1 MFLMATK
8 GQNINRIGYGP
19 LQKKYDIEK
28 GITETIMNKS
38 ELVDAIAQEMD
49 MNPKD
54 ATSVVN
60 TILDSMCNTLI
71 GGNTIEIRGFGSFVI
86 KDYESY
92 RGRNPKTGENI
103 EVPPKKL
110 PFFKVGKELR
120 EKVNRRTQ

>member
-1 MFLMATK
+1 
-8 GQNINRIGYGP
+8 
-19 LQKKYDIEK
+19 
-28 GITETIMNKS
+28 MNKS

-71 GGNTIEIRGFGSFVI
+71 GGNAIEIRGFGSFVI
-86 KDYESY
+86 KDYDSY
-92 RGRNPKTGENI
+92 RGRNPKTGEKI

-120 EKVNRRTQ
+120 ERVNRRTQ